1 MKKWYK
7 ESYFNGINWILEN
20 FDKLNLSAD
29 EALVLMLIELANRN
43 NRALSYDYLRA
54 KLGYDNNRIDSII
67 ASLAEKKYLSIKP
80 SKKGISFDISMLY
93 EFDPEAYTI
102 AENHNIYNIAEEFF
116 SRPLS
121 STELQKISDLCT
133 DFGDNK
139 VIDAFR
145 TAEAYRKR
153 SLAYVET
160 VLNNEKKF

>member
-102 AENHNIYNIAEEFF
+102 AENHNIYN
-116 SRPLS
+116 RR
-121 STELQKISDLCT
+121 
-133 DFGDNK
+133 N
-139 VIDAFR
+139 
-145 TAEAYRKR
+145 
-153 SLAYVET
+153 
-160 VLNNEKKF
+160 

>member
-20 FDKLNLSAD
+20 FDKLHLSAH

-43 NRALSYDYLRA
+43 NR
-54 KLGYDNNRIDSII
+54 GYDNNRIDSII

-121 STELQKISDLCT
+121 PTELQKISDLCT

>member
-1 MKKWYK
+1 MSKIGK
-7 ESYFNGINWILEN
+7 GVLEN
-20 FDKLNLSAD
+20 LTQAMYDDSRIVYREYLQNSCDQIDVAKEKNSFPYEKL
-29 EALVLMLIELANRN
+29 EVIIT
-43 NRALSYDYLRA
+43 
-54 KLGYDNNRIDSII
+54 ID
-67 ASLAEKKYLSIKP
+67 
-80 SKKGISFDISMLY
+80 
-93 EFDPEAYTI
+93 
-102 AENHNIYNIAEEFF
+102 ENHNIYNIAEEFF

-121 STELQKISDLCT
+121 PTELQKISDLCT